1 MTRMREPVLQSNREL
16 AQLEFNFRV
25 LAQAQDPETPLLE
38 RLRFLGISCTNL
50 DEFFEIRVAALRQHL
65 RFGGGVPGPDGVN
78 TADALALV
86 RARTLELVQAQY
98 AVWNKELRPSLR
110 KAGVHIIKRDEYNA
124 KQVKWLEGHFQREI
138 LPVLS
143 PLGLDPAH
151 PFPRILN
158 KSLNIAVRIH
168 GKDAFGREAD
178 MALVRAPRSL
188 PRVIRL
194 PPGVAE
200 GPYDFVLLS
209 GVLQQFMDKLFP
221 GMQVKGAYPFR
232 VTRNGELMVDEEE
245 IENLAHALKA
255 ELRER
260 GFARAVRLEV
270 AESCTKTVLKYLT
283 ANFELEEDA
292 VYRCRGPVNLSR
304 VMAVYDQVDRPDL
317 KYPPFLPRIQP
328 ALQSSDSVLD
338 AMRHGDVLLH
348 HPYDSFVTV
357 QELVREASQDPEV
370 LAIKQTLYRTGNDS
384 PFVASL
390 IDAARAGKDVTVVIE
405 LRARFDEEANIV
417 LANRLQEAGVQVV
430 YGVVGV
436 KTHAKMLLI
445 VRREG
450 STLKRYVHL
459 STGNYHPRT
468 TLGYTDLGLLTAD
481 PDIAE
486 DVHRMFQQLSAL
498 GSAAR
503 LKRLLHA
510 PFTLLKALL
519 AKIEREAD
527 HARAGRPARI
537 AAKVNALNETSVV
550 QALYDAARAGVKV
563 ELIVRGGCTLCPG
576 VPGLSENITVRSVVG
591 RFLEHSRVYCFEN
604 GGQPETWCASAD
616 WLERN
621 LLRRIEICFPILDP
635 ELARRVREE
644 AVDNYLAD
652 NTQAW
657 ELKADGSYERI
668 PRGDRM
674 PHSAQTALLAKL
686 CG

>member
-1 MTRMREPVLQSNREL
+1 
-16 AQLEFNFRV
+16 
-25 LAQAQDPETPLLE
+25 
-38 RLRFLGISCTNL
+38 
-50 DEFFEIRVAALRQHL
+50 
-65 RFGGGVPGPDGVN
+65 
-78 TADALALV
+78 
-86 RARTLELVQAQY
+86 
-98 AVWNKELRPSLR
+98 
-110 KAGVHIIKRDEYNA
+110 
-124 KQVKWLEGHFQREI
+124 
-138 LPVLS
+138 
-143 PLGLDPAH
+143 
-151 PFPRILN
+151 
-158 KSLNIAVRIH
+158 
-168 GKDAFGREAD
+168 
-178 MALVRAPRSL
+178 
-188 PRVIRL
+188 
-194 PPGVAE
+194 
-200 GPYDFVLLS
+200 
-209 GVLQQFMDKLFP
+209 
-221 GMQVKGAYPFR
+221 
-232 VTRNGELMVDEEE
+232 
-245 IENLAHALKA
+245 
-255 ELRER
+255 
-260 GFARAVRLEV
+260 
-270 AESCTKTVLKYLT
+270 
-283 ANFELEEDA
+283 
-292 VYRCRGPVNLSR
+292 
-304 VMAVYDQVDRPDL
+304 
-317 KYPPFLPRIQP
+317 
-328 ALQSSDSVLD
+328 
-338 AMRHGDVLLH
+338 MRHGDVLLH

-510 PFTLLKALL
+510 PFTLLKSLL
-519 AKIEREAD
+519 AKIEREAE

-550 QALYDAARAGVKV
+550 QALYDAARAGVKI

-621 LLRRIEICFPILDP
+621 LLRRIETCFPILDP

-674 PHSAQTALLAKL
+674 PHSAQSALLAKL